1 MSFVYSIKFLKY
13 IYLYFLI
20 KQSLLCVKLSN
31 SAYDGSYRVIVTI
44 IKLDTL
50 AIIWK
55 RDAFLAASFPTMFS
69 LRRVTCKCKNALFKS
84 NGISTAR
91 ADAMD

>member
-1 MSFVYSIKFLKY
+1 MM
-13 IYLYFLI
+13 
-20 KQSLLCVKLSN
+20 
-31 SAYDGSYRVIVTI
+31 DRVIVTI
-44 IKLDTL
+44 IKLDIL

-55 RDAFLAASFPTMFS
+55 RDAFLAAFFPTAMFS

-84 NGISTAR
+84 NRISTAR